1 MKYLYF
7 IFAMLFTINIFSQTK
22 WSLEDCINHAKANN
36 IDVLKQQ
43 LQNTSLN
50 EDITAAKGN
59 YYPDANFNGSQ
70 GYSLGNSFNV
80 STGVGQLES
89 SFNNFSLNSSIA
101 IFNGFSN
108 KYNLQKARLSSEK
121 GMADLDQIYLDLT
134 LNIANK
140 YLTILFN
147 KEIVIVAQKQVQIS
161 TQEVKRLKAL
171 YEAVLTSKSEYL
183 QMQSTLASDTKELLV
198 AENNLNNSKIE
209 LRELL
214 DIKTLE
220 NFDVKDIDLSDF
232 ESIVFSSSS
241 ETIYNNALSTNP
253 LLRSTEL
260 NGQINEKDIKIAKA
274 DFYPK
279 LNLNYSYGSN
289 YYHILGQD
297 DLVFNQATQQFE
309 DNGFFV
315 QLNNNRTHFI
325 GLNLAVPI
333 FNKFINRTAYN
344 KAKIDLEINKIE
356 LSNQKS
362 QLKNKIQIAYNDV
375 LTAKATLDATT
386 SASISQKEAFSI
398 NQNKYS
404 EGLMTSFDFLESK
417 SLYIKTES
425 DLVQAKYDYLFKI
438 KVLNYYT
445 N

>member
-1 MKYLYF
+1 
-7 IFAMLFTINIFSQTK
+7 MLFTINIFSQTK